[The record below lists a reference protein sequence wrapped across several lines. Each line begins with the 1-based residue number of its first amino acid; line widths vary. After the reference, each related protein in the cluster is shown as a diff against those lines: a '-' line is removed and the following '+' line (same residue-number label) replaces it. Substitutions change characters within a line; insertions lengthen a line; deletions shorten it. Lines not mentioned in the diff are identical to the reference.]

1 MPGGCA
7 YDDRLKRLRT
17 WRNPSELDLTLG
29 FLRQKFKDSVERP
42 YKQLAAVTPVWCR
55 LVPPELLE
63 HTRLEG
69 LSRGTLR
76 VAADSSSRLYELDRL
91 LRCGLEQQI
100 VSTYRSPILRRIVL
114 RVAHFGDE
122 PG

>member
-1 MPGGCA
+1 
-7 YDDRLKRLRT
+7 
-17 WRNPSELDLTLG
+17 LTLR

-42 YKQLAAVTPVWCR
+42 YKQLAAVAPLWCR
-55 LVPPELLE
+55 LLPPELLQ

-69 LSRGTLR
+69 LSRGALR
-76 VAADSSSRLYELDRL
+76 VAVDCSSRLYELDRL
-91 LRCGLEQQI
+91 LRSGLEQQI
-100 VSTYRSPILRRIVL
+100 VSTYRSPTLRRIVL